1 MPSMNSADLEAQG
14 SALEISGSRLVLLIP
29 LPAQKSF
36 TPTADAAKF
45 QKASFCFLD
54 V

>member
-14 SALEISGSRLVLLIP
+14 NALEISGSQLVLLIP
-29 LPAQKSF
+29 LPSQKPF

-45 QKASFCFLD
+45 QNASCCSLD